1 MTDQERA
8 LLKTLQDG
16 FKLEKRPFLRVA
28 KDLGVSEEE
37 VLAMIKRLQDDCVIR
52 RIGISVRPER
62 MGVSANA
69 LVAWTVSPDRVE
81 EVGEALA
88 TRREVSHCYERECP
102 ADWPYNLF
110 TMLHAPDPEAL
121 RVLITDL
128 KDSQNLGEYC
138 ILPTVREL
146 KKTSMKYFTE
156 ENREG

>member
-8 LLKTLQDG
+8 LLKALQDG
-16 FKLEKRPFLRVA
+16 FKLEKRPFLRIA

-37 VLAMIKRLQDDCVIR
+37 VLAMIKRLQDECVIR

-62 MGVSANA
+62 MGVSGNA
-69 LVAWTVSPDRVE
+69 LVAWKVPADRIE
-81 EVGEALA
+81 EVGEALS

-110 TMLHAPDPEAL
+110 TMLHAPDPETL
-121 RVLITDL
+121 RVLIADL
-128 KDSQNLGEYC
+128 QDSQNLGEHC

-156 ENREG
+156 ETGEG